1 MKFSKILTFSIAG
14 FVALSVVVLTARQV
28 ATKDVAEPYLAIV
41 NANVVDEHQQPLASA
56 ILLKDDKIVMFG
68 NKEMV
73 LSALPVEGVTLD
85 MAGKTIAPGK
95 VAEVNHIDPALLE
108 QGITTAQ
115 IQPTSLDDATEYYW
129 GRQHGWYDVRV
140 QLVDNVDMAADK
152 SDHLFFVGLNHP
164 NRQLVG
170 KLTTGGFADFQ
181 VLNNGQLEQ
190 TWLGGVKRY
199 QVQ

>member
-1 MKFSKILTFSIAG
+1 MKFSKLLTFSIAG
-14 FVALSVVVLTARQV
+14 FIALSVVVLTARQV

-41 NANVVDEHQQPLASA
+41 NAKVVDENQQPLASA
-56 ILLKDDKIVMFG
+56 ILLKEDKIVLFG
-68 NKEMV
+68 NKDMV

-85 MAGKTIAPGK
+85 MNGKTIAPGK
-95 VAEVNHIDPALLE
+95 VAKVEGIGQELLA
-108 QGITTAQ
+108 QGVTTAQ
-115 IQPTSLDDATEYYW
+115 INPTSLDDANDYYW

-140 QLVDNVDMAADK
+140 QLIDDVAMEQER
-152 SDHLFFVGLNHP
+152 SDHLFFVGANHP
-164 NRQLVG
+164 NRQLIG
-170 KLTTGGFADFQ
+170 KLTKGAFADFQ